1 MKTYYVYILSSK
13 SGVLYVGIT
22 SDLFR
27 RLYEHKN
34 KLIDGFTKR
43 YSVNRLV
50 YFEET
55 NDIQVALAREKEI
68 KAWRRQK
75 KIDLVKTSNPQWE
88 DLAEDWFE
96 VNG

>member
-1 MKTYYVYILSSK
+1 MQHILSSK

-43 YSVNRLV
+43 YSVNWLV

-55 NDIQVALAREKEI
+55 NDIQVALARKERDQSL
-68 KAWRRQK
+68 A
-75 KIDLVKTSNPQWE
+75 KTEE
-88 DLAEDWFE
+88 DRVSENE
-96 VNG
+96 